1 MRKFFII
8 AALFILSMNPLVSET
23 VDVVTIGNFAG
34 SVQIRAFDANTWN
47 NAGYGDT
54 VSGFSE
60 IRVNG
65 KNDFVTL
72 IFPDGSEA
80 LIEGLAMIRIE
91 DINTK
96 DKNGIHFSKME
107 IYSGKIK
114 LLPKDSQIHYFVV
127 KTQSANME
135 VKNKSQV
142 GADGKI
148 QALETEA
155 GVKPPI
161 IFLTAEVNVGVD
173 KVLKAGEEGEILL
186 QIENR
191 GKGDASG
198 VWIELQPI
206 SGTNGIT
213 FTLPGTIDIP
223 ASSSKTVSVK
233 IAALK
238 TLLSGFAQFRVTVK
252 EPFFKKDSDPIN
264 IQIETQEFLYPQ
276 FNIIDWGIDD
286 DKEGDSYGNN
296 NHSAEEGENVELEVI
311 IGNTGEGRA
320 LGVFLNATIIGNNG
334 VVLISD
340 LPYFN
345 LGDIAP
351 GDYRKVLI
359 PLSIGK
365 NLLQKDVKIQ
375 LDIKETK
382 GSLSLTEFIECKIG
396 KPKAAAKDI
405 VVGKPGSLNA
415 KSAKVDVDI
424 KIPAGKTPYKNPIA
438 VIIGNKDYIND
449 IKNVEFAVHDAETVK
464 KYFIKTFGIPEKN
477 ILYKENADGAVFTD
491 IFGQKDGV
499 KKSRLYQLTV
509 KQKPDA
515 VYIFYSGHGIPGL
528 SDKKGYF
535 APVNVIKDNA
545 ESTGYSIDVFYNN
558 LKELKSLGVKKIV
571 VIIDACFSGDSDV
584 GMIIEDVS
592 PIYAKV
598 DNQLVA
604 DESGVVFTATSG
616 SDYATWFREKFHG
629 LFTYYFLKGI
639 GGDADKNA
647 DKKVTVG
654 EMRDY
659 LLATVPDEA
668 MFIKGIAQTPQ
679 VRGDDSEVIVTLE

>member
-1 MRKFFII
+1 MAAFFILI
-8 AALFILSMNPLVSET
+8 VNPMFSET
-23 VDVVTIGNFAG
+23 VDVVKIGNFAG
-34 SVQIRAFDANTWN
+34 NVQFRELESSTWK
-47 NAGYGDT
+47 NAGYGDII
-54 VSGFSE
+54 SGYSE

-72 IFPDGSEA
+72 VFPDGGEA
-80 LIEGLAMIRIE
+80 VIEGLSMIRIE
-91 DINTK
+91 DINSK
-96 DKNGIHFSKME
+96 DKNGIHYSKLE
-107 IYSGKIK
+107 IFTGRIK
-114 LLPKDSQIHYFVV
+114 FYPKDSQIHYFVV
-127 KTQSANME
+127 KTQSANLE
-135 VKNKSQV
+135 VKSKNQV

-148 QALETEA
+148 LALETEA
-155 GVKPPI
+155 GVKPPL
-161 IFLTAEVNVGVD
+161 IFLTAEVDVGAD
-173 KVLKAGEEGEILL
+173 KVLKAGEVGEILL

-191 GKGDASG
+191 GKGDAAG
-198 VWIELQPI
+198 VWIELKPV
-206 SGTNGIT
+206 SGTNGIV
-213 FTLPGTIDIP
+213 FTLPGTVDIP
-223 ASSSKTVSVK
+223 ASSSKTVK
-233 IAALK
+233 IKISALK
-238 TLLSGFAQFRVTVK
+238 TVLSGFAQFRVTIK

-276 FNIIDWGIDD
+276 FSIIDWGIDD
-286 DKEGDSYGNN
+286 DKEGESYGNN
-296 NHSAEEGENVELEVI
+296 NHSAEEGENIELEVI

-320 LGVFLNATIIGNNG
+320 LGVFLNATIIGSGG

-351 GDYRKVLI
+351 GDYRKIKV

-365 NLLQKDVKIQ
+365 NLSQKTVKVQ

-382 GSLSLTEFIECKIG
+382 GSLSLTEFIDCKIG

-415 KSAKVDVDI
+415 KSAKVDVDT

-438 VIIGNKDYIND
+438 VVIGNKDYFND
-449 IKNVEFAVHDAETVK
+449 IKNVEFAVRDAETMK

-491 IFGQKDGV
+491 IFGQKDGA

-558 LKELKSLGVKKIV
+558 LKELKSLGVKKII

-604 DESGVVFTATSG
+604 DDAGIVFTATSG
-616 SDYATWFREKFHG
+616 SDYATWFREKYHG

-679 VRGDDSEVIVTLE
+679 VRGDDNEVLVTLE